1 MALLKGWRFPNWVTL
16 LLGLL
21 FAAAWLVVV
30 ILVEEVEGEHVPKI
44 LSAIASE
51 FFKAVIIGVCVGLG
65 VEVYLKITER
75 RAEQTAREQLTA
87 SMLSASDLK
96 HLHSG
101 RTECKE
107 VFKKL
112 AKDTNVRQIDI
123 AGISLRDFLRTDGRL
138 WEVWDSIL
146 QRLRDEELREA
157 HNSQRLRIKLLLLDP
172 LSAEGRFRY
181 RVEERIVVDPD
192 KPYDIDQAL
201 REIQRVRRSIYHDK
215 PQDFLQVRLYGHC
228 PFSFMFLTDGAAF
241 VEQYYYRDELSS
253 STPPVLEY
261 STPSERSKLFRLS
274 FDIIWDNAQ
283 EERITVGTALP
294 IERARIRNIFRAEQR
309 DELARRQVAC
319 IEAVKSGTID
329 ILAISGNY
337 YMSNERTTEALLSV
351 SSTKTNS
358 QAIMVRLALVNP
370 VSQQAILRAV
380 ADDRTIRDIKDA
392 LCKWDWTKHRG
403 SRLYQDLQ
411 RSIYRVADWQERGYL
426 FDLRLYSSSVACAL
440 LLTPDSMFI
449 EQYVYGRTK
458 KLQEKYL
465 LRGEY
470 PVIEYALTSKDE
482 DKTEHEIISSNF
494 QIIWDCYSIP
504 YQEYLQR
511 SQVDDFTTNLNT
523 LQTELG
529 CVVSSAPDP
538 QGKPTGDQTPLAAS

>member
-75 RAEQTAREQLTA
+75 RAEQAAREQLTA

-96 HLHSG
+96 HLYTS

-107 VFKKL
+107 VFKNL

-123 AGISLRDFLRTDGRL
+123 VGISLRDFLRTDGRM

-201 REIQRVRRSIYHDK
+201 REIQRVKRSIYHDK
-215 PQDFLQVRLYGHC
+215 PQDFLQARLYGHC

-241 VEQYYYRDELSS
+241 VE
-253 STPPVLEY
+253 
-261 STPSERSKLFRLS
+261 
-274 FDIIWDNAQ
+274 
-283 EERITVGTALP
+283 
-294 IERARIRNIFRAEQR
+294 
-309 DELARRQVAC
+309 
-319 IEAVKSGTID
+319 
-329 ILAISGNY
+329 
-337 YMSNERTTEALLSV
+337 
-351 SSTKTNS
+351 
-358 QAIMVRLALVNP
+358 
-370 VSQQAILRAV
+370 
-380 ADDRTIRDIKDA
+380 
-392 LCKWDWTKHRG
+392 
-403 SRLYQDLQ
+403 
-411 RSIYRVADWQERGYL
+411 
-426 FDLRLYSSSVACAL
+426 
-440 LLTPDSMFI
+440 
-449 EQYVYGRTK
+449 
-458 KLQEKYL
+458 
-465 LRGEY
+465 
-470 PVIEYALTSKDE
+470 
-482 DKTEHEIISSNF
+482 
-494 QIIWDCYSIP
+494 
-504 YQEYLQR
+504 
-511 SQVDDFTTNLNT
+511 
-523 LQTELG
+523 
-529 CVVSSAPDP
+529 
-538 QGKPTGDQTPLAAS
+538 